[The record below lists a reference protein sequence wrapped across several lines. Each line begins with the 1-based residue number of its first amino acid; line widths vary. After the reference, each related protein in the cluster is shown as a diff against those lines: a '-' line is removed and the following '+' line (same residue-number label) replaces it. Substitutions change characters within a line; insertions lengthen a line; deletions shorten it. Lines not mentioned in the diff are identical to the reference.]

1 MTRKATSGAGYA
13 TSQRI
18 HKRLVILIGVTLVLT
33 GCARDVSA
41 PIDARPTFLPAAKSR
56 YWTVSPGDTL
66 YSIAWAAGVDYR
78 TLAYWNHVHRP
89 FMIRAGTR
97 LRLFG
102 PPRRVFRGRPV
113 PAPRIIVRS
122 PRRAIERPHPV
133 PPATPVRWMWPVKGP
148 VVRDFNPLG
157 GCKGIDIAGR
167 LGTDIRAAAS
177 GQVVYAG
184 SGLRGYGKLI
194 ILKHNKNFLSAY
206 AHNSRILVTEGEM
219 VRRGQEIA
227 EMGSSGTN
235 RVILHFEIRLRG
247 NPVDPL
253 RYLPRTH

>member
-1 MTRKATSGAGYA
+1 MTPNASSGTGCS
-13 TSQRI
+13 TRQRI
-18 HKRLVILIGVTLVLT
+18 CRRLAIVLCAALVIT

-41 PIDARPTFLPAAKSR
+41 PIDVRPTFLPGARSR
-56 YWTVSPGDTL
+56 YWIVSPGDTL

-89 FMIRAGTR
+89 FVIRSGMR

-102 PPRRVFRGRPV
+102 PPRPVFRRPTAY
-113 PAPRIIVRS
+113 APRPAARS
-122 PRRAIERPHPV
+122 PRRAIERPHPL
-133 PPATPVRWMWPVKGP
+133 PAVTPARWMWPANGP
-148 VVRDFNPLG
+148 VVRNFRPLG
-157 GCKGIDIAGR
+157 GCKGIDIAGP
-167 LGTDIRAAAS
+167 LGSAIRAAAS
-177 GQVVYAG
+177 GEVVYAG

-206 AHNSRILVTEGEM
+206 AHNSRILVKEGEM

-235 RVILHFEIRLRG
+235 RVELHFEIRLRG